1 MSASPTLIVQIFF
14 SKSLIMEVLVVE
26 ELFCF
31 PYPFQ
36 LPKSFLNSANKN
48 DLRLKARLMKSLTV
62 SEREKRLDLQ
72 EFFNPINYQNTAL
85 VQIKKNIIKL
95 FNLVYNIN

>member
-14 SKSLIMEVLVVE
+14 SKSLIMEVLAVE